1 MALAKEWL
9 FYEESGARLRM
20 AHRCVEWDGWEE
32 GLVGSILGP
41 EDQEEEWFHE
51 WKDETG
57 GSSHHDQSPQYPLPE
72 SRLGSESRQSQKD
85 GVLRPNG
92 LTRKRIGAVKV
103 VAEEKAKEKHLGSNG
118 DICGGIGGELGRRLE
133 AWLYTTGNAVE
144 GG

>member
-20 AHRCVEWDGWEE
+20 AHRCIEWDGWEE

-41 EDQEEEWFHE
+41 EDQEDEWFHDWE
-51 WKDETG
+51 EETDEAVSPLWSSLSETLG
-57 GSSHHDQSPQYPLPE
+57 GSDSGFEQP
-72 SRLGSESRQSQKD
+72 D
-85 GVLRPNG
+85 GLLKPNG
-92 LTRKRIGAVKV
+92 VSRKRVLGVVKV

-133 AWLYTTGNAVE
+133 AWLYTNGTGAV